1 MHKISILKEV
11 NYATSPLIFE
21 YLADLAIIS
30 CHGKIIAGNSGACK
44 PNWLNLQAFH
54 AHHFCNRF
62 PVYIS
67 EAVANVMK
75 RIENL
80 KKL

>member
-1 MHKISILKEV
+1 MKEV
-11 NYATSPLIFE
+11 NHATSPFIIK
-21 YLADLAIIS
+21 YLADIAIIS

-44 PNWLNLQAFH
+44 PNWLNFQAFH
-54 AHHFCNRF
+54 AHHLCNRF

-67 EAVANVMK
+67 EEVENVMK

-80 KKL
+80 STL